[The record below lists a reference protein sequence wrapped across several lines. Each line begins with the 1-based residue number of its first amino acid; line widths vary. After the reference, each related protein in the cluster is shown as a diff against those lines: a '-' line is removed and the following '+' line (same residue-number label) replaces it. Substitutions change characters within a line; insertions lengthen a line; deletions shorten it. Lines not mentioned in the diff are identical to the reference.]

1 MAAPQ
6 LHSVGRRTC
15 FDDTTLSSGI
25 RRGKA
30 RRGRRRLR
38 SERALDLE
46 DEFRLPDSAIYGRL
60 DHHAFA
66 LGRPPLVDYGIRRY
80 AIGSR
85 RRKLILVHAVGLR
98 RHRRSVG
105 EDRRSE
111 SP

>member
-1 MAAPQ
+1 MTPLSQAE
-6 LHSVGRRTC
+6 SV
-15 FDDTTLSSGI
+15 
-25 RRGKA
+25 
-30 RRGRRRLR
+30 RGRRGGGVVDLG

-105 EDRRSE
+105 EDRRRE